1 MTVKEPYVDMQV
13 SSDDAAITLTIKIR
27 ADDTRHRRIA
37 RLIMR
42 TINSHVT
49 LWNAL
54 THYTSARGDQGAR

>member
-1 MTVKEPYVDMQV
+1 MTAKKPYVDMQV

-42 TINSHVT
+42 TINAHVT
-49 LWNAL
+49 LWNEL
-54 THYTSARGDQGAR
+54 TRFTPARRDQGAR